1 MEIRNYRPADCEEM
15 ANLFYRTVHTV
26 NAKDYTREQLNAW
39 ATGRVDL
46 EQWNR
51 SFLSHLS
58 LVAVEDGTIVG
69 FGDMAPD
76 GYLDRLYVHA
86 DHQGQGIATT
96 LCDLLEQS
104 VTGSVTTHASITAK
118 PFFEKRSYTAVK
130 EQTVE
135 RMGVL
140 LTNYV
145 MVKEG

>member
-58 LVAVEDGTIVG
+58 LVAVEDGIIVG

-86 DHQGQGIATT
+86 DHQGQGIATA

-118 PFFEKRSYTAVK
+118 PFFEKRGYTAVK

-135 RMGVL
+135 RVGVL

>member
-69 FGDMAPD
+69 FGDMTPD

-86 DHQGQGIATT
+86 DHQGQGIATA

-118 PFFEKRSYTAVK
+118 PFFEKRGYTAVK

>member
-58 LVAVEDGTIVG
+58 LVAVEDRTIVG

-86 DHQGQGIATT
+86 DHQGQGIATA

-118 PFFEKRSYTAVK
+118 PFFEKRGYTAVK